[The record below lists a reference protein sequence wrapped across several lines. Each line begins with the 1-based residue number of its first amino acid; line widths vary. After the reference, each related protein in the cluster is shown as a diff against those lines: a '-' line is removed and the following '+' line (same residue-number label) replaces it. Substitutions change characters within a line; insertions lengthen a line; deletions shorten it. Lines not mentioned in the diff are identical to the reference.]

1 MKKVI
6 KGQYGYTN
14 YQKKIEIIKTATIF
28 LLAFSIYFIGL
39 YTTGTKSNLLTVVAI
54 LGMLPASKSAVH
66 MIMFLRFK
74 TGSKEV
80 YQDTVNFVDQFPILY
95 DLIITTEKKTY
106 QISSAICSANTLCC
120 YTENSQNDLKVL
132 ENHLKDMLS
141 KNGAK
146 NIQVKVFDDFSQYK
160 NRFISMN
167 ENLNR
172 NEDDTYQTIFNLL
185 KLLSL

>member
-1 MKKVI
+1 MKKAI

-14 YQKKIEIIKTATIF
+14 YQKKIEIIKTIAIF
-28 LLAFSIYFIGL
+28 MLALSIYMLGL
-39 YTTGTKSNLLTVVAI
+39 YTTGTKSNLLTIVSI

-80 YQDTVNFVDQFPILY
+80 YQDTVNFIDQFPIIY
-95 DLIITTEKKTY
+95 DLIITTEKNAF
-106 QISSAICSANTLCC
+106 QISSAICYANTLFC
-120 YTENSQNDLKVL
+120 YNENSKNDLHIL

-146 NIQVKVFDDFSQYK
+146 NIQVKVFNDFMQYK
-160 NRFISMN
+160 NSFISMK
-167 ENLNR
+167 ENLTM
-172 NEDDTYQTIFNLL
+172 NEDNMHQVIFNLL
-185 KLLSL
+185 KSLSL